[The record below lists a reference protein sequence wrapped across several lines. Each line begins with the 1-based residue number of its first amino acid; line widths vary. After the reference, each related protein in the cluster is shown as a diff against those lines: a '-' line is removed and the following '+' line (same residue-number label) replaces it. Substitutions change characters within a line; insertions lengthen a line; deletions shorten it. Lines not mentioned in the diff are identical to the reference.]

1 MELKYPRT
9 IKLNY
14 KTILK
19 IIFYQTL
26 KKINPMS
33 KKRGQLSLE
42 EEKYISDYI
51 ETTSIEDIASAL
63 NRTTEPIKKYI
74 ESKALLQPKGIQQ
87 ENEILKLKLRSKSFW
102 IEITRQFDTETGE
115 LEYFEN
121 TWVNLIKQFREDVL
135 PAEELQIKQFIT
147 IDILIN
153 RSMKERKRHIA
164 ETEKLQKAV
173 DQEYSKEESD
183 RDIPKL
189 ANLET
194 QLSFARNSIASY
206 TNEYTKLLSE
216 QQKISKD
223 LKATREQRIKR
234 IEDGKSSWA
243 GLIRMLEDEEI
254 REKEGRQL
262 EILKMA
268 TDKFKGSLYDL
279 HSYQD
284 GQLDR
289 PILNAESVANDDA

>member
-1 MELKYPRT
+1 MT
-9 IKLNY
+9 
-14 KTILK
+14 
-19 IIFYQTL
+19 
-26 KKINPMS
+26 
-33 KKRGQLSLE
+33 KKRGQLSLQ
-42 EEKYISDYI
+42 EEKYIKENANSS
-51 ETTSIEDIASAL
+51 SIEDIAASL
-63 NRTTEPIKKYI
+63 NRNVAPVKKYI
-74 ESKALLQPKGIQQ
+74 EKNQLLQTPA
-87 ENEILKLKLRSKSFW
+87 EHADNEILSIKLRSKSFW
-102 IEITRQFDTETGE
+102 GEVCKQFDKETGE
-115 LEYFEN
+115 LDYFEN
-121 TWVNLIKQFREDVL
+121 TWINLIKQFREDVL

-164 ETEKLQKAV
+164 ETEKLQKQV
-173 DQEYSKEESD
+173 DFEYEMPEAD
-183 RDIPKL
+183 RDTAKL

-234 IEDGKSSWA
+234 IEDGKSSWT
-243 GLIRMLEDEEI
+243 GLIRMLEDEDI

-268 TDKFKGSLYDL
+268 TSKFKDDL
-279 HSYQD
+279 QSPHQYQD
-284 GQLDR
+284 NEFDM
-289 PILNAESVANDDA
+289 PILNAESVLKNQDE